1 MSNFCLASMDSS
13 IGWETQ
19 SVETALAKHFTY
31 WLESRRNQGKVIG
44 NVPSFFYLFMK
55 YSDTPDALVE
65 KAQQELD
72 SYMGEMWPQR
82 EVLVTYQYINGSRS
96 LYTVQLDIKVISD
109 GKLYD
114 LGRTIEK
121 TGEEYR
127 ILDEKRLA
135 R

>member
-1 MSNFCLASMDSS
+1 MSTFCLASMDTSV
-13 IGWETQ
+13 GWEIQ

-31 WLESRRNQGKVIG
+31 WLTSRRNQGKVMG
-44 NVPSFFYLFMK
+44 GVPSFFYLFMK
-55 YSDTPDALVE
+55 YSQTPEALVE

-82 EVLVTYQYINGSRS
+82 EVIVTFEYIGESRS
-96 LYTVQLDIKVISD
+96 LYSVQLNIKVISD

-121 TGEEYR
+121 TGEDYR

>member
-1 MSNFCLASMDSS
+1 M
-13 IGWETQ
+13 G
-19 SVETALAKHFTY
+19 
-31 WLESRRNQGKVIG
+31 G
-44 NVPSFFYLFMK
+44 VPSFFYLFMK
-55 YSDTPDALVE
+55 YSQTPEALVE

-82 EVLVTYQYINGSRS
+82 EVIVTFEYIGESRS
-96 LYTVQLDIKVISD
+96 LYSVQLNIKVISD

-121 TGEEYR
+121 TGEDYR

>member
-1 MSNFCLASMDSS
+1 MSTFCLASMDSS
-13 IGWETQ
+13 IGWEIQ

-44 NVPSFFYLFMK
+44 KVPSFFYLFMK
-55 YSDTPDALVE
+55 YGQNPDKLVE
-65 KAQQELD
+65 AAKTELEA
-72 SYMGEMWPQR
+72 YMGEMWPQH
-82 EVLVTYQYINGSRS
+82 EVIVTYAYINGSRS
-96 LYTVQLDIKVISD
+96 LYTVQLNIKVFSD
-109 GKLYD
+109 GKVYD

-127 ILDEKRLA
+127 ILDTERLA